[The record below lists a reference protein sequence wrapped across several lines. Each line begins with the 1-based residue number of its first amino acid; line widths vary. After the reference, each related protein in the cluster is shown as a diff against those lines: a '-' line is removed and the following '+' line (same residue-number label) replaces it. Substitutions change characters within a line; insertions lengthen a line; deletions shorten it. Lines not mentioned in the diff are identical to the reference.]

1 MGYNYYYRA
10 GKLSVRR
17 EPYKRNIRVERAFGE
32 EYSLENIKRRILE
45 NDYIRQKNNSIYC
58 SKKQTFYN

>member
-10 GKLSVRR
+10 GKLTVRR

-32 EYSLENIKRRILE
+32 DYSVDNITKRILQ
-45 NDYIRQKNNSIYC
+45 NDYA
-58 SKKQTFYN
+58 